1 MQMLSSRIA
10 LQNVTRRTLSVM
22 TSRVGAGQATGDP
35 NWWQRAVRS
44 GCGQAIRWRAVLGLV
59 LWRWAAGLP
68 SGFAGWL
75 PVLVVA
81 LLLLLP
87 DADSVA
93 FAGVRLEMRRSRE
106 EAAALRQQVT
116 QLQMTQARA
125 AGIGA
130 FNVTTENPA
139 VARELRAAIGLTAQ
153 TAASERSEIEPYD
166 PGHGGRL
173 QPPTEY
179 SRGYDERG
187 GGAGIRSRD
196 ARQGAARHPGHARRE
211 RHAP

>member
-1 MQMLSSRIA
+1 
-10 LQNVTRRTLSVM
+10 M
-22 TSRVGAGQATGDP
+22 TSPVGAGQATGEP
-35 NWWQRAVRS
+35 SWWQRAVRS
-44 GCGQAIRWRAVLGLV
+44 GWGQAIRWLAVLGLV

-68 SGFAGWL
+68 SGLTGWV
-75 PVLVVA
+75 PVLAVS

-87 DADSVA
+87 DVSSVA
-93 FAGVRLEMRRSRE
+93 FAGVRLEMRRARE
-106 EAAALRQQVT
+106 EVAALRQQVT

-166 PGHGGRL
+166 PGHRRRL
-173 QPPTEY
+173 RPPAEY
-179 SRGYDERG
+179 SQGYDERG
-187 GGAGIRSRD
+187 GGSGIRSRD
-196 ARQGAARHPGHARRE
+196 APQGVAGHPGHARRE
-211 RHAP
+211 QHAP